1 MNTSDGKEKFAL
13 EIDLK
18 GFERDINTANNAFN
32 SLGDTAEQEGKRI
45 DNTFSSLGRKV
56 AGAFA
61 VGSLVEFE
69 RKIIGV
75 RSEMESLQI
84 SFETLA
90 GKQVGRQLYND
101 IKQFAAVTPMLMGD
115 LSKGAQTLLG
125 FGIEAEKVMPILRQI
140 GDISMGDAQRFN
152 SLSLAFAQMSSTG
165 KLMGQDLL
173 QMINAGFN
181 PLTIIAEKTGKNMA
195 DLKDEMSKGKISV
208 EMVEDAFRSATSEG
222 GKFNGMLEKQGKGM
236 KGAIAQMEGAFEN
249 AMNGFGDQ
257 QEGMLVDGIHLITE
271 AINHYEELGKVILT
285 VAAAYGSWKGA
296 QMLIVAYQNTI
307 AKQTAAVEAQR
318 VASLQAIANEYTAEA
333 ASENTNTA
341 ATQANTAA
349 KEGNMSAIDAEVLAI
364 ENELRAKLA
373 VAEANYNEATSQAAA
388 AALKADAAKDAV
400 KAAEEVY
407 QSTLKSGNGE
417 AIEAADIELNTA
429 ARNANSAETELQA
442 ARKEVATA
450 ATAKEA
456 AATRL
461 SSFQTQV
468 DTANKQANTAATGI
482 WAAVTRSATAALNG
496 LKAAMAANPFGLALV
511 AVTSIIGLLSLFR
524 DETEG
529 ATDALGK
536 LRDAV
541 MEDTSKLN
549 TYRAIL
555 DTVDKKSR
563 QYTDAM
569 NKYNAVASE
578 YHTSLLTE
586 NDTLEEQRRKYE
598 ELTAAIKSNA
608 AQKLLAEAASK
619 ADEDSMKAEKDAMD
633 ELVKA
638 AEEASYTVIEE
649 GAVYAGDKII
659 TAYTTVEKASKN
671 IREITTA
678 TWNAISQ
685 NIMEHSRDFTA
696 AANQGETAYKKAI
709 DNQVAEIEKMLKALG
724 VTDKELTEFHNSLH
738 DYVQASADGFQTAYR
753 ELDRSEAQLNGIA
766 AAAVNAKDVTNDAI
780 DQMNYEQLQDEL
792 IKVQKE
798 IDNINNKPADVQVKD
813 TRLKELRDLL
823 VQINGLIPKQLTEG
837 SDSALEARLKKLK
850 DDRDALVY
858 GSTEWKAKNAEISTL
873 SNTINSHKKNYAEN
887 AQKSENSANSAAHK
901 AAEYK
906 KKQQEYLD
914 LQKELADEREKNEFD
929 LWAQTEQATIDT
941 MRDGTEKTLRQI
953 ELDFAQRKEELRQQ
967 YKELRR
973 QKFEEDKRL
982 WEANPANK
990 NTPFSGKIEDSK
1002 YDPTEA
1008 EAKKFEELGNAAHQY
1023 YLNQLKDARDND
1035 LQAMRDYLKEYGT
1048 YQQKKLAIAEEY
1060 ANKIRNA
1067 QSEGEKLTLEKQQQA
1082 EIQKVEIE
1090 ALKQDIDWKGLL
1102 GDFGG
1107 MFEEQLKPTLDK
1119 LKAYTESDEFKQADI
1134 NDQKTVYDLIN
1145 QLQEKTSDG
1154 WSGMF
1159 RDLGSAV
1166 QKVKDAE
1173 LEQEAA
1179 KQKSIKADEEYAEA
1193 VKRNTVLGKNG
1204 NYVDDSNG
1212 EVAAAFSRAQEAA
1225 NELTESQTKLTNAQ
1239 NEASDAA
1246 SRVRNNMDNLV
1257 NGLQQLGSGS
1267 MSGVLSGANS
1277 IASIFGDKNF
1287 SGTLGKELAAGAT
1300 KVFGKAVG
1308 DALGGP
1314 MGGDIVEGVFALL
1327 DLFKDGI
1334 ENLFSNLIDTVL
1346 GAVNG
1351 LLKTALSL
1359 DVPKAIGLSL
1369 RDGLENITNTL
1380 VKGLSFGTL
1389 DGINWSGSNAK
1400 EVAETTNR
1408 LTDANERLKVSIDG
1422 LKDEISASVG
1432 VNSIKSA
1439 DEAVN
1444 AQKQLIENQRE
1455 ILKAQ
1460 QGYHSA
1466 HHSNAYYWNLG
1477 YDMQGQINSWLAEYA
1492 RKNGTSA
1499 STVGS
1504 DWGSFAKL
1512 SPEEMDYLR
1521 KHDAVLWQT
1530 LTEIGKYDK
1539 SEYFDAFADLAGSVE
1554 EITSTLYESLT
1565 TTTKENVFE
1574 DFLNNL
1580 YDLADGSEDVF
1591 DNIAENWQKM
1601 QNRMAVNNLVGAK
1614 FQQNLES
1621 WYEDLAKANEA
1632 KTNGEFTDA
1641 EYKKRLDALKAQYD
1655 DYAQKA
1661 KNDIDALREAGIIAS
1676 VGDTDESTDQSSTK
1690 KGFATAS
1697 QDSVDELN
1705 GRLSGLMMIEEQSR
1719 GILETSAT
1727 DIAAI
1732 REYQGQSISIAQEI
1746 RNLAVLMV
1754 SHLEDISKYTKH
1766 LIQIDETV
1774 QYFRTKIN

>member
-13 EIDLK
+13 EVDLK
-18 GFERDINTANNAFN
+18 GFERDIKTANSAFN
-32 SLGDTAEQEGKRI
+32 SLGDTAEQEGRRI
-45 DNTFSSLGRKV
+45 DNTFNSLGRKV

-69 RKIIGV
+69 HKIIGV

-90 GKQVGRQLYND
+90 GKQVGRQLYTD
-101 IKQFAAVTPMLMGD
+101 IKQFAAVTPMLIGD

-173 QMINAGFN
+173 QMVNAGFN
-181 PLTIIAEKTGKNMA
+181 PLTVIAEKTGKSMA

-222 GKFNGMLEKQGKGM
+222 GKFSGMLEKQGKGM
-236 KGAIAQMEGAFEN
+236 KGAIAQMEGAIEN
-249 AMNGFGDQ
+249 ALNGFGEQ
-257 QEGMLVDGIHLITE
+257 QQGVVVDSVHLVTE

-296 QMLIVAYQNTI
+296 QMLIVAYQNLI
-307 AKQTAAVEAQR
+307 AKQTAEVEAQR
-318 VASLQAIANEYTAEA
+318 VASLQAIANEYTAETA
-333 ASENTNTA
+333 AENTDTA
-341 ATQANTAA
+341 AVDANTAA
-349 KEGNMSAIDAEVLAI
+349 KTGNTTATDQQIAAIGQLLA
-364 ENELRAKLA
+364 LQ
-373 VAEANYNEATSQAAA
+373 VAETEAAYNNATSQAAA
-388 AALKADAAKDAV
+388 AALKVDAANDAV
-400 KAAEEVY
+400 AAAEELY
-407 QSTLKSGNGE
+407 QSVLKTGNGE
-417 AIEAADIELNTA
+417 AIERAENELNTA
-429 ARNANSAETELQA
+429 AINANTAATELQA
-442 ARKEVATA
+442 ARKNVATA
-450 ATAKEA
+450 ASAKEA

-461 SSFQTQV
+461 STFQTQA
-468 DTANKQANTAATGI
+468 DTVNKEANTAATGI

-496 LKAAMAANPFGLALV
+496 LKAAMIANPFGLALV
-511 AVTSIIGLLSLFR
+511 AITSIIGLLSLFR
-524 DETEG
+524 DETEET
-529 ATDALGK
+529 TDALDK

-578 YHTSLLTE
+578 YHTSLLAE

-837 SDSALEARLKKLK
+837 SDTALETRLKKLK
-850 DDRDALVY
+850 DDRDGLVY
-858 GSTEWKAKNAEISTL
+858 GSDEWKAKNAEIATL
-873 SNTINSHKKNYAEN
+873 SRTINSHKKNYAEN
-887 AQKSENSANSAAHK
+887 AQKTENSTNSAAHK

-914 LQKELADEREKNEFD
+914 LQKELADERKQQEFD
-929 LWAQTEQATIDT
+929 LWAQTEQAAIDA
-941 MRDGTEKTLRQI
+941 MRDGAEKNLRQI
-953 ELDFAQRKEELRQQ
+953 ELDFAQRKEELRRQ
-967 YKELRR
+967 YEELRR
-973 QKFEEDKRL
+973 QKYEEDKRL

-990 NTPFSGKIEDSK
+990 NTPFKGKVEDSK

-1008 EAKKFEELGNAAHQY
+1008 EIQKFKELGDAAHKY
-1023 YLNQLKDARDND
+1023 YANQLGDARKED
-1035 LQAMRDYLKEYGT
+1035 LQAMRDYLKVYGT
-1048 YQQKKLAIAEEY
+1048 YQQQKLAIAEEY
-1060 ANKIRNA
+1060 AEKIRKA
-1067 QSEGEKLTLEKQQQA
+1067 QNEGERLTLEKQRDKALRDKADEQVISKVDWVAAFGNLGTAFESVIKDTLA
-1082 EIQKVEIE
+1082 ELDAYIQ
-1090 ALKQDIDWKGLL
+1090 
-1102 GDFGG
+1102 
-1107 MFEEQLKPTLDK
+1107 T
-1119 LKAYTESDEFKQADI
+1119 DEFRSRSAEDKKTILDAQKNLQGKVSNDATFEKLNKQIEEYRVNVQTLSMAEKVHQSAIDDLTAAEQHRDSITDKTSKEYADASERVVYAHKEVERTAGLVTTAS
-1134 NDQKTVYDLIN
+1134 DTVAEAQGRVSNTAVQLQGNLEKMSEGIN
-1145 QLQEKTSDG
+1145 QLT
-1154 WSGMF
+1154 
-1159 RDLGSAV
+1159 
-1166 QKVKDAE
+1166 
-1173 LEQEAA
+1173 
-1179 KQKSIKADEEYAEA
+1179 
-1193 VKRNTVLGKNG
+1193 
-1204 NYVDDSNG
+1204 
-1212 EVAAAFSRAQEAA
+1212 
-1225 NELTESQTKLTNAQ
+1225 
-1239 NEASDAA
+1239 
-1246 SRVRNNMDNLV
+1246 
-1257 NGLQQLGSGS
+1257 
-1267 MSGVLSGANS
+1267 
-1277 IASIFGDKNF
+1277 
-1287 SGTLGKELAAGAT
+1287 SGTLAGTVSGLENIIKGLGGSTAAIDKFKDLLKTGLSA
-1300 KVFGKAVG
+1300 VFGEQVG
-1308 DALGGP
+1308 GFMSESL
-1314 MGGDIVEGVFALL
+1314 DIVEGVLTGDMTEAIVS
-1327 DLFKDGI
+1327 G
-1334 ENLFSNLIDTVL
+1334 VL
-1346 GAVNG
+1346 GMVDNILEGILKGGFITKPVN
-1351 LLKTALSL
+1351 AL
-1359 DVPKAIGLSL
+1359 V
-1369 RDGLENITNTL
+1369 DGLGSIANTITLGGFNSWFD
-1380 VKGLSFGTL
+1380 VHGNERK
-1389 DGINWSGSNAK
+1389 
-1400 EVAETTNR
+1400 VAETISR
-1408 LTDANERLKVSIDG
+1408 LTERNELLTQAIEDLTDEMEKSRGVKAIQVSR
-1422 LKDEISASVG
+1422 
-1432 VNSIKSA
+1432 
-1439 DEAVN
+1439 EAE
-1444 AQKQLIENQRE
+1444 KLQRE
-1455 ILKAQ
+1455 TNENFKQIAKAQ
-1460 QGYHSA
+1460 ASYHSA
-1466 HHSNAYYWNLG
+1466 HHSFNYYWGG
-1477 YDMQGQINSWLAEYA
+1477 YNQEQVNRLSKQIGRSWD
-1492 RKNGTSA
+1492 GDIWS
-1499 STVGS
+1499 
-1504 DWGSFAKL
+1504 L
-1512 SPEEMDYLR
+1512 SPEEMKMLRSNVDMWKQIQDTGKGGYGGRVTEKLNDYIEQ
-1521 KHDAVLWQT
+1521 A
-1530 LTEIGKYDK
+1530 GK
-1539 SEYFDAFADLAGSVE
+1539 LE
-1554 EITSTLYESLT
+1554 EITNTLYENLT
-1565 TTTKENVFE
+1565 TTTRDNVFDE
-1574 DFLNNL
+1574 FLNSL

-1591 DNIAENWQKM
+1591 NNIAENWQKM
-1601 QNRMAVNNLVGAK
+1601 VNRMAVNNLVGAK
-1614 FQQNLES
+1614 FQQDLEK
-1621 WYEDLAKANEA
+1621 WYEDLAKTNEA
-1632 KTNGEFTDA
+1632 KTNGDITDA

-1655 DYAQKA
+1655 NYVQGA
-1661 KNDIDALREAGIIAS
+1661 KHDIETLQEAGIIVAT
-1676 VGDTDESTDQSSTK
+1676 GDNTETTDQSSTK

-1697 QDSVDELN
+1697 QDSIDETN
-1705 GRLSGLMMIEEQSR
+1705 GRLAGLMMIEEQSR

>member
-84 SFETLA
+84 SFEILA

-296 QMLIVAYQNTI
+296 QMLVVAYQNTI

-318 VASLQAIANEYTAEA
+318 VASLQAIANEYNAEA

-349 KEGNMSAIDAEVLAI
+349 KEGNITAIDAEVQAI
-364 ENELRAKLA
+364 GNELRAKLT

-388 AALKADAAKDAV
+388 AALKVDAAKDAV

-429 ARNANSAETELQA
+429 ARNANRAETELQA

-450 ATAKEA
+450 ATAKET

-461 SSFQTQV
+461 STFQTQV
-468 DTANKQANTAATGI
+468 DTANKQANTTATGI

-586 NDTLEEQRRKYE
+586 NDTLAEQKRKYD
-598 ELTAAIKSNA
+598 ELTTAIKANA

-619 ADEDSMKAEKDAMD
+619 ADEDAMQSEKEAMNDLAEKAKDFQITVVIDYSDMGGSMQVIKK
-633 ELVKA
+633 E
-638 AEEASYTVIEE
+638 AE
-649 GAVYAGDKII
+649 
-659 TAYTTVEKASKN
+659 N
-671 IREITTA
+671 IQGITTA

-685 NIMEHSRDFTA
+685 EVMSHSKDFA
-696 AANQGETAYKKAI
+696 AAADQGEAAYKKAI
-709 DNQVAEIEKMLKALG
+709 DNEVAEIERLLKELG
-724 VTDKELTEFHNSLH
+724 VTDKEINAFHNSLYN
-738 DYVQASADGFQTAYR
+738 YVQTSADGFQEAYR
-753 ELDRSEAQLNGIA
+753 ELGRSEAQLNGIA
-766 AAAVNAKDVTNDAI
+766 AAAQNTKDVTNDAI

-792 IKVQKE
+792 VKVQKE
-798 IDNINNKPADVQVKD
+798 IDNINNKPAEVQVND
-813 TRLKELRDLL
+813 TRLKELRNLL

-990 NTPFSGKIEDSK
+990 NTPFSGNIEDSK

-1008 EAKKFEELGNAAHQY
+1008 EAKKFEELGNAAHQS

-1060 ANKIRNA
+1060 AEKIRNA
-1067 QSEGEKLTLEKQQQA
+1067 QSEGEKLTLGKQQQA
-1082 EIQKVEIE
+1082 AIQKVEIE

-1107 MFEEQLKPTLDK
+1107 MFEEQLKPTLEK

-1145 QLQEKTSDG
+1145 QLQEKTSEG

-1193 VKRNTVLGKNG
+1193 VKRNTVLGING

-1277 IASIFGDKNF
+1277 IASLFGEKDF

-1308 DALGGP
+1308 EYLGGP
-1314 MGGDIVEGVFALL
+1314 MGGDIVEGIFALL

-1351 LLKTALSL
+1351 LLKTVLSL
-1359 DVPKAIGLSL
+1359 NVPKAIGLSL
-1369 RDGLENITNTL
+1369 LDGLENITNTL

-1408 LTDANERLKVSIDG
+1408 LTDVNERLKVSIDG

-1432 VNSIKSA
+1432 ANSIKSA

-1477 YDMQGQINSWLAEYA
+1477 SDMQGQINSWLAEYA

-1530 LTEIGKYDK
+1530 LTGIGKYDK

-1554 EITSTLYESLT
+1554 EITNALYESLT

-1580 YDLADGSEDVF
+1580 HDLADGSEDVF

-1632 KTNGEFTDA
+1632 KTNGELTDA

-1661 KNDIDALREAGIIAS
+1661 KNDIDALREAGIITS